1 MARTPQ
7 QETRLNIRQEPLGEK
22 ASYLQWEVRISTM
35 PESSWPTQKECH
47 GLQCTFLVLFWYFF
61 VLVGFV
67 CFYLGVGCL
76 KERKY
81 MRLGGLGGKEDL
93 EGDRGLE
100 RM

>member
-1 MARTPQ
+1 MESKNINHAREQLANTEGMPWF
-7 QETRLNIRQEPLGEK
+7 
-22 ASYLQWEVRISTM
+22 SVYLFSFV
-35 PESSWPTQKECH
+35 
-47 GLQCTFLVLFWYFF
+47 LVFF

-93 EGDRGLE
+93 EGDRALE
-100 RM
+100 RI